1 MSVSRLADVIMK
13 SRKTVFFGGAGTSTA
28 SGIPDFRSAN
38 GLYQTEFEGYNPEVL
53 LSRSFFFDQTP
64 LFYSFLRKHMHYP
77 LAEPNLCHKALAS
90 LEGKGL
96 LHTVITQNIDGL
108 HQRAGSRRVIEL
120 HGNMNFYSCIDCG
133 KPASQDV
140 LENSLAVPTCSCGG
154 ILKPEVTLY
163 EEMLDESVV
172 EGAIEAIQTAEVLII
187 GGTSLSVYPAAGFIR
202 YFTGNTLCVINQSPT
217 SADAGAQ
224 IVIREP
230 IDLVF
235 GEVLSLIEGK

>member
-1 MSVSRLADVIMK
+1 MSVNILTKAILN

-53 LSRSFFFDQTP
+53 LSRTFFFDQTS
-64 LFYSFLRKHMHYP
+64 LFYRYLREHMHYP
-77 LAEPNLCHKALAS
+77 LAEPNLCHKALAA
-90 LEGKGL
+90 LESKGL
-96 LHTVITQNIDGL
+96 LHSVITQNIDGL
-108 HQRAGSRRVIEL
+108 HQKAGSRRVIEL
-120 HGNMNFYSCIDCG
+120 HGNMNFYSCVDCG
-133 KPASQDV
+133 KQSSDRV
-140 LENSLAVPTCSCGG
+140 LEGEALIPKCSCGG

-202 YFTGNTLCVINQSPT
+202 YFRGHTLCVINQSPT
-217 SADAGAQ
+217 SADASAH
-224 IVIREP
+224 IVLRDP
-230 IDLVF
+230 IDQVF
-235 GEVLSLIEGK
+235 GEVLSLMGDR

>member
-1 MSVSRLADVIMK
+1 MSVNKLAEAILN

-53 LSRSFFFDQTP
+53 LSRSFFFNQTP
-64 LFYSFLRKHMHYP
+64 LFYSFLRKHMYYP
-77 LAEPNLCHKALAS
+77 LAEPNLCHKALAA
-90 LEGKGL
+90 LEDKGL
-96 LHTVITQNIDGL
+96 IHTVITQNIDGL
-108 HQRAGSRRVIEL
+108 HQKAGSRRVIEL

-133 KPASQDV
+133 KQSSEAV
-140 LENSLAVPTCSCGG
+140 LENSVEVPTCSCGG
-154 ILKPEVTLY
+154 ILKPDVTLY

-202 YFTGNTLCVINQSPT
+202 YFRGHTLCVINQSPT
-217 SADAGAQ
+217 SADVSAQ
-224 IVIREP
+224 IVLRDP
-230 IDLVF
+230 IDQVF
-235 GEVLSLIEGK
+235 GEVLSLMNNK